1 MGFFLLLSKLLQFDK
16 KAKRIEIYNDQ
27 RFPISGKVLNAWDW
41 NNNNKQSIEST
52 SSFVLK
58 DIYNHINHQKH
69 HQMMDSRKFEDW
81 LFLYLRRA
89 FSFLINLLV
98 IFLTGSLVYY
108 LEEIKQDYVD
118 FFKETQLKYLEV
130 FSYFIPALY

>member
-1 MGFFLLLSKLLQFDK
+1 
-16 KAKRIEIYNDQ
+16 
-27 RFPISGKVLNAWDW
+27 
-41 NNNNKQSIEST
+41 
-52 SSFVLK
+52 
-58 DIYNHINHQKH
+58 
-69 HQMMDSRKFEDW
+69 MDSRKFEDW

-98 IFLTGSLVYY
+98 IFLTVSLVYY

-118 FFKETQLKYLEV
+118 YFKETQLKYLEI